1 MPYNNVLQ
9 MDRSIR
15 KELLDIN
22 SEPKLLNVIALNE
35 QYDKWFL
42 LNDDDNL
49 DLIVVGQNTSY
60 KIGYYNLSGRD
71 VDDNLRTV

>member
-1 MPYNNVLQ
+1 